1 MSRHEILETLELLA
15 KANNAY
21 NRLLNVWVKM
31 KALGTILS
39 ELEEMNFEN
48 EVELVLYIDKT
59 FLRGDIE

>member
-31 KALGTILS
+31 KALGTILA

-59 FLRGDIE
+59 FLRGEIE